1 MMGKHDT
8 HPIFTGYH
16 LEKLGYYRTSTV
28 TDPGNIKEIQWD
40 RNPHSEDIDIIAH
53 SLSEDTIADRF
64 HILKIKISNARAYY
78 VEVRQRPGT
87 TTQIF
92 DSIPIG
98 MASNQGG
105 TIVTRVIADV
115 MNNNQQTRFIT
126 LMQDGG
132 EIWTKIR
139 TKLKT

>member
-1 MMGKHDT
+1 
-8 HPIFTGYH
+8 
-16 LEKLGYYRTSTV
+16 
-28 TDPGNIKEIQWD
+28 
-40 RNPHSEDIDIIAH
+40 
-53 SLSEDTIADRF
+53 
-64 HILKIKISNARAYY
+64 

-92 DSIPIG
+92 DSIPLG